1 MNIYPAI
8 DLYGGKAVRLV
19 RGDYAQMTVYS
30 DDPAALAAGF
40 SGTGASFLH
49 MVDLEG
55 AKSGSTPNLGLISE
69 IAAQSG
75 LFCEVGGGIRSPE
88 VIEKYISAGVKR
100 IILGSA
106 AVTDPGFRREAIAA
120 FGEKI
125 AVGADILDGYAA
137 IHGWQ
142 EKSPV
147 RAEEFFD
154 ALAAD
159 GADAV
164 IVTDISRDG
173 MLSGSN
179 VGLYSRLAQRYP
191 MKLIASGGLS
201 SAGDIKELSALG
213 LCGAILGKA
222 MYEGRLTL
230 KDALCASGELEEKD
244 GE

>member
-40 SGTGASFLH
+40 SETGASFLH

-88 VIEKYISAGVKR
+88 IIEKYISAGVKR

-159 GADAV
+159 GADADEADAAED
-164 IVTDISRDG
+164 TDRTDDADG
-173 MLSGSN
+173 NTADGADTPSSGFTPDSTEAADADSTAEAES
-179 VGLYSRLAQRYP
+179 GE
-191 MKLIASGGLS
+191 GGLN
-201 SAGDIKELSALG
+201 I
-213 LCGAILGKA
+213 
-222 MYEGRLTL
+222 
-230 KDALCASGELEEKD
+230 
-244 GE
+244 

>member
-8 DLYGGKAVRLV
+8 DLYEGKAVRLV

-30 DDPAALAAGF
+30 DDPASFASEF
-40 SGTGASFLH
+40 CDKGASYLH

-55 AKSGSTPNLGLISE
+55 AKSGTTPNLELISE
-69 IAAQSG
+69 ITARSG
-75 LFCEVGGGIRSPE
+75 LFCEVGGGIRTPE
-88 VIEKYISAGVKR
+88 IIEKYISAGVKR

-106 AVTDPGFRREAIAA
+106 AVSDPGFRREAISA
-120 FGEKI
+120 FGERI
-125 AVGADILDGYAA
+125 AVGADILDGYIA

-142 EKSPV
+142 EKASV

-154 ALAAD
+154 ILASD
-159 GADAV
+159 GTDAV

-179 VGLYSRLAQRYP
+179 IGLYRMLAENYP
-191 MKLIASGGLS
+191 MKVIASGGLS
-201 SAGDIKELSALG
+201 SVEDVKALSELG
-213 LCGAILGKA
+213 ICGAILGKA

-230 KDALCASGELEEKD
+230 ADALAASGELEAKQ
-244 GE
+244 